1 MEQADPGAK
10 AIVFSQFVNML
21 DVSNVLLSYVYV
33 CMYCM
38 YVLYV
43 CMNVMYASLMFSVV
57 VPLSD
62 IGVPYSAGRRG
73 LCENAWAHEYSAER
87 QCKASFYIEYVCM
100 YV

>member
-38 YVLYV
+38 FCMYVLYV
-43 CMNVMYASLMFSVV
+43 LLMFSVV

-87 QCKASFYIEYVCM
+87 QCKASFYIAYVCM
-100 YV
+100 YVCMYE